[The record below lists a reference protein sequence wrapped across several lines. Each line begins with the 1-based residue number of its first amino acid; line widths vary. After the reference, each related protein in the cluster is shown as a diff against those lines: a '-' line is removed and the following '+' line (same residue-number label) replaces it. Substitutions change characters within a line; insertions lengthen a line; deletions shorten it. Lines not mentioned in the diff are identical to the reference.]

1 MILKKYYIR
10 IWCKFS
16 FYKGLKL
23 VFLIKITY
31 KKIKNKKGIKEII
44 IFLRYVAE
52 INFMVVS
59 EITIKTIPIKNVVV
73 FNFE

>member
-1 MILKKYYIR
+1 M
-10 IWCKFS
+10 
-16 FYKGLKL
+16 GLKL
-23 VFLIKITY
+23 VFLTKITY

-52 INFMVVS
+52 INFMLVS
-59 EITIKTIPIKNVVV
+59 EITIKTIPIINVVV

>member
-23 VFLIKITY
+23 VFLIKIAY

>member
-1 MILKKYYIR
+1 M
-10 IWCKFS
+10 
-16 FYKGLKL
+16 GLKL
-23 VFLIKITY
+23 VFLIKIPY
-31 KKIKNKKGIKEII
+31 KKIKNKNGIKEII

-59 EITIKTIPIKNVVV
+59 EITIKNIPNKNVVV

>member
-1 MILKKYYIR
+1 M
-10 IWCKFS
+10 
-16 FYKGLKL
+16 GLKL
-23 VFLIKITY
+23 VFLTKITY

-44 IFLRYVAE
+44 IFLRYVVE

-59 EITIKTIPIKNVVV
+59 EITIKTIPIKNVIV

>member
-10 IWCKFS
+10 IWYKFS

-31 KKIKNKKGIKEII
+31 KEIKNKKGIKEII
-44 IFLRYVAE
+44 IFLRYVDE
-52 INFMVVS
+52 INFIVVS
-59 EITIKTIPIKNVVV
+59 ESTIKTIPIKNVIV

>member
-1 MILKKYYIR
+1 M
-10 IWCKFS
+10 
-16 FYKGLKL
+16 GLKL

-31 KKIKNKKGIKEII
+31 KKIKNKKGIKQII

-52 INFMVVS
+52 INFVVVS
-59 EITIKTIPIKNVVV
+59 ESTIKTMPMKNVIA

>member
-10 IWCKFS
+10 IWYKFS

-23 VFLIKITY
+23 VFLIKIKY
-31 KKIKNKKGIKEII
+31 KKIKNKKGIKQII

-59 EITIKTIPIKNVVV
+59 ESTIKTIPIKNVVF

>member
-10 IWCKFS
+10 ILYKFS
-16 FYKGLKL
+16 FYISLKL

-31 KKIKNKKGIKEII
+31 KKIKNKKGIKQII

-59 EITIKTIPIKNVVV
+59 ESTIKMIPIKNVIV

>member
-10 IWCKFS
+10 IWYKFS

-31 KKIKNKKGIKEII
+31 KKIKNKKGTKEIMI
-44 IFLRYVAE
+44 LLKYIAE
-52 INFMVVS
+52 INFMEVS
-59 EITIKTIPIKNVVV
+59 ESIIKTIPIKNVIV

>member
-1 MILKKYYIR
+1 M
-10 IWCKFS
+10 
-16 FYKGLKL
+16 GLKL
-23 VFLIKITY
+23 VFLTKITY

-44 IFLRYVAE
+44 ILLRYVAE

-59 EITIKTIPIKNVVV
+59 EITIKTIPIINVVV

>member
-10 IWCKFS
+10 ILYKFS
-16 FYKGLKL
+16 FYIGLKL

-31 KKIKNKKGIKEII
+31 KKIKNKKGIKQII

-59 EITIKTIPIKNVVV
+59 ESTIKTIPIKNVIV

>member
-10 IWCKFS
+10 ILYKFS
-16 FYKGLKL
+16 FYISLKL

-31 KKIKNKKGIKEII
+31 KKIKNKKGIKQII

-59 EITIKTIPIKNVVV
+59 ESTIKTIPIKNVVV

>member
-1 MILKKYYIR
+1 M
-10 IWCKFS
+10 
-16 FYKGLKL
+16 GLKL

-44 IFLRYVAE
+44 ILLRYVAE
-52 INFMVVS
+52 INFIVVS
-59 EITIKTIPIKNVVV
+59 ESTIKTIPIKNVVV

>member
-1 MILKKYYIR
+1 M
-10 IWCKFS
+10 
-16 FYKGLKL
+16 GLKL
-23 VFLIKITY
+23 VFLTKITY

-44 IFLRYVAE
+44 IFLRYVVE

-59 EITIKTIPIKNVVV
+59 EITIKIIPIKNVIV